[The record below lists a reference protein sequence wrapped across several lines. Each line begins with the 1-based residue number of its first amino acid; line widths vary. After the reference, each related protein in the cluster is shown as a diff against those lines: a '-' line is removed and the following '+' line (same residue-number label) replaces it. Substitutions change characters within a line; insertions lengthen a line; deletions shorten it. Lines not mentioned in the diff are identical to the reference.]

1 MSKEAPLLDIG
12 AALKKIR
19 EEKVLSQN
27 DIFKVTGIDRNYVS
41 RIERGEIKYPKL
53 GKIKKLA
60 DALGVT
66 VDEFINLAVYLARDN
81 EKE

>member
-12 AALKKIR
+12 AALKKMR
-19 EEKVLSQN
+19 EERDLSQN
-27 DIFKVTGIDRNYVS
+27 DIFKATGIDRNYVS

-53 GKIKKLA
+53 GKIKKIA
-60 DALGVT
+60 NALGVT
-66 VDEFINLAVYLARDN
+66 LDEFINLAVYLALNN